1 MLFLLPLGFDV
12 VSPTH
17 WNKIIYSY
25 THKVSKVSF
34 SLSHIYLYSSK
45 HTHSHTRSSRRN
57 QRGRCCSWVFDPP
70 AATTAG
76 WLTFCLIMYKW
87 SISRCV
93 PAAARGLLFGL
104 LHLDIVIFTP
114 QTFDWCWVWET
125 YKEWMHVSPLQGDT
139 GGTGST
145 YWPFPASN
153 LWRLGWGTSTAMFVQ
168 PAVCHFKMCTQ
179 TLRTSFIKY
188 VLFQMSPF

>member
-45 HTHSHTRSSRRN
+45 HTHSHTRSSRRY

-114 QTFDWCWVWET
+114 QKFDWCSESEKHTRNECMSVHFRVT
-125 YKEWMHVSPLQGDT
+125 QAVHDRRT
-139 GGTGST
+139 GLS
-145 YWPFPASN
+145 
-153 LWRLGWGTSTAMFVQ
+153 RR
-168 PAVCHFKMCTQ
+168 Q
-179 TLRTSFIKY
+179 TCD
-188 VLFQMSPF
+188 V